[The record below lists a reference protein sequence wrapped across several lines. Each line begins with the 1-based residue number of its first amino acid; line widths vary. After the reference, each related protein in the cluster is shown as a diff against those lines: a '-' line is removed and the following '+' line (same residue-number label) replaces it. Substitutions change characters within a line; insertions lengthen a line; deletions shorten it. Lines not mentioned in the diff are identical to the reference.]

1 MIYIGYI
8 YLSTKEQSIARQKGE
23 LNMELKTL
31 RNSLQEDI
39 NSFELALKTGK
50 DLDIWIE
57 ELQSSLK
64 ANYYGHVID
73 ENTFN
78 ILWNKYFG
86 EN

>member
-1 MIYIGYI
+1 M
-8 YLSTKEQSIARQKGE
+8 STKEQSIVRQKGE
-23 LNMELKTL
+23 LNMELNTL

-86 EN
+86 GN

>member
-1 MIYIGYI
+1 MKLSYIRV
-8 YLSTKEQSIARQKGE
+8 STKEQSITSQKGE
-23 LNMELKTL
+23 LSMEFKTL

-78 ILWNKYFG
+78 ILWHKYFG

>member
-1 MIYIGYI
+1 MKLSYIRV
-8 YLSTKEQSIARQKGE
+8 STKEQSIARQKGE
-23 LNMELKTL
+23 LSMELKFL

-78 ILWNKYFG
+78 ILWHKYFG

>member
-1 MIYIGYI
+1 MKLGYI
-8 YLSTKEQSIARQKGE
+8 RVSAKEQSIARQKGE
-23 LNMELKTL
+23 LSMELKTL

-78 ILWNKYFG
+78 ILWHKYFG

>member
-1 MIYIGYI
+1 MKLSYIRV
-8 YLSTKEQSIARQKGE
+8 STKEQSITSQKGE
-23 LNMELKTL
+23 LSMELKTL

-78 ILWNKYFG
+78 ILWHKYFG

>member
-1 MIYIGYI
+1 MKLGYI
-8 YLSTKEQSIARQKGE
+8 RVSIKEPSIAQQKGE
-23 LNMELKTL
+23 LSMELKTL

-78 ILWNKYFG
+78 ILWHKYFG

>member
-1 MIYIGYI
+1 MKLSYIRV
-8 YLSTKEQSIARQKGE
+8 STKEQSIARQKGE
-23 LNMELKTL
+23 LSMELKSL

-78 ILWNKYFG
+78 ILWHKYFG

>member
-1 MIYIGYI
+1 
-8 YLSTKEQSIARQKGE
+8 
-23 LNMELKTL
+23 MELKTL

-64 ANYYGHVID
+64 SNYYGHVID

-86 EN
+86 GN

>member
-1 MIYIGYI
+1 M
-8 YLSTKEQSIARQKGE
+8 STKEQSIVRQKGE

-64 ANYYGHVID
+64 ANYYGHVLD
-73 ENTFN
+73 ENTFT

-86 EN
+86 GN

>member
-1 MIYIGYI
+1 M
-8 YLSTKEQSIARQKGE
+8 STKEQSIVRQKGE

>member
-1 MIYIGYI
+1 MKLGYI
-8 YLSTKEQSIARQKGE
+8 RVNTKEPSIARQKGE
-23 LNMELKTL
+23 LSMELKTL

-78 ILWNKYFG
+78 ILWHKYFG

>member
-1 MIYIGYI
+1 MKLSYIRV
-8 YLSTKEQSIARQKGE
+8 STKEQSITSQKGE
-23 LNMELKTL
+23 LSMELKSL

>member
-1 MIYIGYI
+1 MKLGYI
-8 YLSTKEQSIARQKGE
+8 RVSTKEQSIARQKGE
-23 LNMELKTL
+23 RSMELKTL

-78 ILWNKYFG
+78 ILWHKYFG

>member
-1 MIYIGYI
+1 M
-8 YLSTKEQSIARQKGE
+8 STKEQSIAHQKGE
-23 LNMELKTL
+23 LNMELETL
-31 RNSLQEDI
+31 RNSLQKDI

-86 EN
+86 GN

>member
-1 MIYIGYI
+1 MKLSYIRV
-8 YLSTKEQSIARQKGE
+8 STKEQSITSQKGE
-23 LNMELKTL
+23 LSMELKTL

>member
-1 MIYIGYI
+1 MKLSYIRV
-8 YLSTKEQSIARQKGE
+8 STKEQSITSQKGE
-23 LNMELKTL
+23 LSMELKTL

-64 ANYYGHVID
+64 ANYYGHVIN

-86 EN
+86 GN